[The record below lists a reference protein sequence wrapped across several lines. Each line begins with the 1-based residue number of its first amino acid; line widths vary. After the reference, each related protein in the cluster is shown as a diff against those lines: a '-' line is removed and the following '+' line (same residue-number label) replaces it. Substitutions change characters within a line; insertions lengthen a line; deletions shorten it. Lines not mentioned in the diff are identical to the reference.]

1 MAAGLRPGCWSRPK
15 GQSVTAG
22 ESGRVQAKAAVRVIV
37 VEMGAERV
45 VLPMRAPLHVSVEP
59 PLLAGVALRPLRPTD
74 TRTLATLMAV
84 AYAGTIDDHGEPPSF
99 AAAEAQRTVAGN
111 YGEVQWEASLLAHT
125 SGHESVGTTVVT
137 WDRGHLL
144 LAFTLVAPEWR
155 NKGLGT
161 ALIIRTANHL
171 AAQGATEW
179 TLAVTDGNPAQR
191 LYERL
196 GFRVDHTLLSRSET

>member
-1 MAAGLRPGCWSRPK
+1 
-15 GQSVTAG
+15 
-22 ESGRVQAKAAVRVIV
+22 
-37 VEMGAERV
+37 MGAERV

-59 PLLAGVALRPLRPTD
+59 PLPSGVAIRPLRPTD
-74 TRTLATLMAV
+74 TRTLATLMAA

-155 NKGLGT
+155 NQGLGT

-179 TLAVTDGNPAQR
+179 TLAVTDGNPAQH

-196 GFRVDHTLLSRSET
+196 GFRVDRTLLTADARQEQRSPPL